1 MKPDLFYQYVLFSTV
16 SRPQSSEG
24 DHAQPTN
31 QQNGYTIRVPPTA
44 SSVASDQLDKPKRLD
59 GSCSDSGLLIDQLGI
74 DLTQS
79 ELQQMHSTSDSAL
92 MSLNEKGMAN
102 VLNASKGNSNLNLF
116 HGIKIETNGF
126 GPRGSLV

>member
-1 MKPDLFYQYVLFSTV
+1 MIYQYNDFSIV

-24 DHAQPTN
+24 DHAQQTN
-31 QQNGYTIRVPPTA
+31 QQNGFTIRVPPTSA
-44 SSVASDQLDKPKRLD
+44 SVASEPLDKPKQLD
-59 GSCSDSGLLIDQLGI
+59 GSCSDSGLLMDQLGI

-92 MSLNEKGMAN
+92 MSLNEKGMAS
-102 VLNASKGNSNLNLF
+102 VLNGTKGNTNLNLF
-116 HGIKIETNGF
+116 HGIKIEANGF